1 MLEELPVEIKTDK
14 SLTGLDKMLEVMKE
28 DTSRERNKS
37 LFQKVSKLQDL
48 FSICE
53 EENQR
58 LRNLPCQLVSQKE
71 DLAGKPGLP
80 GCCPRLR
87 RGARSQMQGRHGP
100 KQGADQG

>member
-1 MLEELPVEIKTDK
+1 MLEELSVEIQADK
-14 SLTGLDKMLEVMKE
+14 SLTGLDEVMKE

-58 LRNLPCQLVSQKE
+58 LKNVPCQLVSQKE
-71 DLAGKPGLP
+71 DLPGKPGLP

-87 RGARSQMQGRHGP
+87 RGAGSQMQGRHAP
-100 KQGADQG
+100 KQGAVQG